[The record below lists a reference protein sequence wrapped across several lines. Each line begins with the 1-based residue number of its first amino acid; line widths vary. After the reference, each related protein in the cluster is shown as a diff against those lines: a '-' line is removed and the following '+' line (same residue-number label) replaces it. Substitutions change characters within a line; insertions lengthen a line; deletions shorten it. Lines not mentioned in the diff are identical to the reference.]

1 MPGTGTGTGT
11 CTGVDFGMRSARSPV
26 ARATPSASAFPQ
38 WWTVAALAFVTL
50 TAVLTCLHGLGAR
63 SLWLDEI
70 ATVAITRQHGPAL
83 LDAIRAD
90 GGNMVLYYLV
100 IHVLGLYGSSPTLLR
115 LPSALASIAT
125 VPVAFFVAARLF
137 GRRVALFSAVLLAL
151 NVSLVFYA
159 QDARGYSL
167 ALLLGT
173 ASWSALWA
181 ATRPGA
187 RRAPWVLYG
196 ALAVASVY
204 AHLLGGLYVF
214 AQAVWIV
221 WDPGARRSLRRA
233 LVVAGV
239 GGVALLPAV
248 GTALAQG
255 AGQISWIP
263 PLNLREM
270 ANTVAFLG
278 GGSGFTILT
287 HGFGSVVQSAEV
299 GAWALGV
306 LVLMRVIRQ
315 GRRVPKA
322 HPGGP
327 KTPMACTDS
336 AGAAQRALASW
347 LIVPLVAGVV
357 VSLRVPIL
365 EPRYFIE
372 SLPAAT
378 MLAGLGLARAL
389 SPAMSVAGLALLVG
403 LSAVQV
409 VRLEGVSQQ
418 DWRTAASIVL
428 QPPVPHTAIVFDS
441 PGGRTAFSYYRHRA
455 GLISS
460 QLPTPLLPAD
470 PWGSRKFYV
479 HANDA
484 LTAAQT
490 KHLSRYDRVWLVLS
504 YPDTALSATASYK
517 RVRAQL
523 HGCGLKRQWALQ
535 GLTVQALTCSGPPA
549 AAG

>member
-1 MPGTGTGTGT
+1 MPATD
-11 CTGVDFGMRSARSPV
+11 VDFGMRSALAPV
-26 ARATPSASAFPQ
+26 ARATLSASAFPR
-38 WWTVAALAFVTL
+38 WWTVGALAFVTL
-50 TAVLTCLHGLGAR
+50 TAVLTCLHRLGAG

-70 ATVAITRQHGPAL
+70 ATVAITRQQGPAL
-83 LDAIRAD
+83 LDAIRSD

-100 IHVLGLYGSSPTLLR
+100 IHALGLYRSSPTLLR

-137 GRRVALFSAVLLAL
+137 GRRVALFSAALLAL
-151 NVSLVFYA
+151 NVSLVLYA

-187 RRAPWVLYG
+187 RRTHWVMY
-196 ALAVASVY
+196 ATLAVASVY
-204 AHLLGGLYVF
+204 AHLLGGLYVL
-214 AQAVWIV
+214 AQAVWLL

-233 LVVAGV
+233 VVVAGV
-239 GGVALLPAV
+239 GGMALLPAL

-287 HGFGSVVQSAEV
+287 HGFGSVVQSVEL
-299 GAWALGV
+299 GAWTLGV
-306 LVLMRVIRQ
+306 LVLMGGIRQ
-315 GRRVPKA
+315 RRRVPKA
-322 HPGGP
+322 HLGGP
-327 KTPMACTDS
+327 TTPTTRTDS

-347 LIVPLVAGVV
+347 LIVPLVVGVV

-389 SPAMSVAGLALLVG
+389 RPAMSVAALALLLG
-403 LSAVQV
+403 LSAVQI
-409 VRLEGVSQQ
+409 VRIGGVSQQ
-418 DWRTAASIVL
+418 DWRVATAIVL
-428 QPPVPHTAIVFDS
+428 QSPASHTAIVFDS
-441 PGGRTAFSYYRHRA
+441 PSGRTAFSYYRNSAR
-455 GLISS
+455 LIPS

-490 KHLSRYDRVWLVLS
+490 THLSRYDRVWLVLS
-504 YPDTALSATASYK
+504 YPDAALSTTAPYK
-517 RVRAQL
+517 RIRAQL
-523 HGCGLKRQWALQ
+523 HGCDLKRQWALQ